1 MKRFCAGMVLC
12 CLALVPSLLCAGS
25 AQSATDEKE
34 VVVLGIGNTESEAK
48 KQAYR
53 SAIQSVIGSMVLS
66 ETIVENE
73 SLVQDKILS
82 HSDGY
87 VVKSAQIGPTRTI
100 SGNLLEVTM
109 RVTVKSEQLKAKLKA
124 ENITMAVIDGQSL
137 FAQNTTQEAQN
148 KDAASIIKEKI
159 KGVPAS
165 VLTAEANVQAS
176 TQKNLEGGLVALT
189 VPVKLSVDRVAYRKF
204 IGELKKT
211 LQKLGYQGKAMQ
223 LPLAMSDT
231 FKTHDSHVALSAF
244 NKAYNK
250 KLADDDYPNKG
261 VILVGEGYQSTN
273 NLLSATGYVVPKDAA
288 IAFHNEASFTLTV
301 ELLDANGNVILEQ
314 AWTNGEEMRKDWLK
328 FNKISKFSLSYDAD
342 GSIIRTTNPAAK
354 VSSGNYGA
362 MAYVLPSPFICK
374 LSSYTDF
381 YAGNPTLPITFE
393 LSLEELQN
401 VTSLRCTVSN
411 L

>member
-1 MKRFCAGMVLC
+1 MC
-12 CLALVPSLLCAGS
+12 CLALVPSLFCAGS
-25 AQSATDEKE
+25 AQSAADEKE
-34 VVVLGIGNTESEAK
+34 VVVLGIGATESDAK

-109 RVTVKSEQLKAKLKA
+109 RVTVKSEQLKAKLQT
-124 ENITMAVIDGQSL
+124 ENITVAALSGQSL
-137 FAQNTTQEAQN
+137 FAQNVTQEAQT
-148 KDAASIIKEKI
+148 KDASSIIKEKI
-159 KGVPAS
+159 KGIPAS
-165 VLTAEANVQAS
+165 VLTAQANVQAS

-189 VPVKLSVDRVAYRKF
+189 VPVKLSVDRTAYRKF

-211 LQKLGYQGKAMQ
+211 LQQLGYQGKSMQ
-223 LPLAMSDT
+223 LPLGMGNT
-231 FKTHDSHVALSAF
+231 FSAHSSYVRVYAF

-250 KLADDDYPNKG
+250 KIADDELPNKG
-261 VILVGEGYQSTN
+261 VILVGDGYQSTN
-273 NLLSATGYVVPKDAA
+273 NLLSATGYIVPKEAA
-288 IAFHNEASFTLTV
+288 IAFHGEASFTLTV
-301 ELLDANGNVILEQ
+301 ELLDANGNVVLEQ
-314 AWTNGEEMRKDWLK
+314 SWTNGEENRGDWLE
-328 FNKISKFSLSYDAD
+328 FNKISSLSLKGYAD
-342 GSIIRTTNPAAK
+342 GSIIRTTDPTMKA
-354 VSSGNYGA
+354 SSGNYGA
-362 MAYVLPSPFICK
+362 MAYVLPSPFIAK

-393 LSLEELQN
+393 LSLEELQS

>member
-1 MKRFCAGMVLC
+1 MKRFCAGVVLC
-12 CLALVPSLLCAGS
+12 CVALMPSLFYAGNAHS
-25 AQSATDEKE
+25 AADEKE
-34 VVVLGIGNTESEAK
+34 VVVLGIGTTESEAK

-109 RVTVKSEQLKAKLKA
+109 RVTVKSEQLKAKLQT
-124 ENITMAVIDGQSL
+124 ENITVTTLSGQSL
-137 FAQNTTQEAQN
+137 FAQNVTQEAQS

-159 KGVPAS
+159 KGIPAL

-176 TQKNLEGGLVALT
+176 TQKNIEGGLVALT
-189 VPVKLSVDRVAYRKF
+189 VPVKLSVDRTAYRKF
-204 IGELKKT
+204 AGELKKT

-223 LPLAMSDT
+223 LPLGISATFSAHSSDVRL
-231 FKTHDSHVALSAF
+231 FAF
-244 NKAYNK
+244 TKAYNK
-250 KLADDDYPNKG
+250 KFADDEYPNMG
-261 VILVGEGYQSTN
+261 AIIVGDGYQSTN
-273 NLLSATGYVVPKDAA
+273 NLLSATGYIVPKEAA
-288 IAFHNEASFTLTV
+288 IAFHSDASFTLTV
-301 ELLDANGNVILEQ
+301 ELLDANGSVVLEQ
-314 AWTNGEEMRKDWLK
+314 SWTNSEENRGNWLK
-328 FNKISKFSLSYDAD
+328 FNKISNLSLKSYAD
-342 GSIIRTTNPAAK
+342 GSIIRTTDPTLKAN
-354 VSSGNYGA
+354 SGNYGA
-362 MAYVLPSPFICK
+362 VAYVLPSPFIARV
-374 LSSYTDF
+374 SSYTEF
-381 YAGNPTLPITFE
+381 YAGDPTLPITFE
-393 LSLEELQN
+393 LSLEELQK